1 MSEELVERDPITICV
16 NISIQADEYFKE
28 HDLSQVVNVLLE
40 MYDITS
46 VPKHTYKDRVQR
58 RVTVWNDLW
67 LDLYNKFGPRY
78 HGISIARLIEFAYLT
93 DVLALERFKGLKKT
107 EAPPKN
113 FTLVLIRRVYKN
125 LLDLQK
131 QRPNDMQLKQITEI
145 VYNYMEVIADEKS

>member
-1 MSEELVERDPITICV
+1 MSEELVRDPITMCV
-16 NISIQADEYFKE
+16 NISVQADEYFKE

-46 VPKHTYKDRVQR
+46 VPKHSYKDKVQR
-58 RVTVWNDLW
+58 RVTIWNNFW
-67 LDLYNKFGPRY
+67 LELYDKFGPRY

-113 FTLVLIRRVYKN
+113 FTLVLVRRVYKN
-125 LLDLQK
+125 ILDLQK
-131 QRPNDMQLKQITEI
+131 QRPDDPQLRQIAEI
-145 VYNYMEVIADEKS
+145 IYNYMEVIANEKS